1 MVVLDTDHLT
11 FLEWPDHPIGQA
23 LIHRLNTMQRD
34 DVATTIISFEEQTRG
49 WLAAIRRAKNVKEQI
64 DRYRELRRMV
74 QLYCSINILDFDE
87 QSAMEFQ
94 QLRKNKT
101 RLGTM
106 DLRIASIALATQATL
121 LTRNLSDFIKVP
133 GLKIEDW
140 TRPKE

>member
-1 MVVLDTDHLT
+1 
-11 FLEWPDHPIGQA
+11 
-23 LIHRLNTMQRD
+23 
-34 DVATTIISFEEQTRG
+34 
-49 WLAAIRRAKNVKEQI
+49 
-64 DRYRELRRMV
+64 MV